1 MSFIESILMGLIQG
15 LTEFLPVSSS
25 GHLAIFKGIFGIETE
40 TGILFDVLLHLATL
54 IAVCLVYYKDLGLMI
69 KELFLMIGDCFKNLS
84 IALGKSKKKKYVTII
99 SNSYRKFDLLIIVTT
114 ISTGILGVLLKDIV
128 EKASATL
135 FFPGIFLIITA
146 ALLLISDNMPENYGT
161 PKTTSFGQAAL
172 IGVAQGIATMPG
184 LSRSGTSIIAC
195 LLCKCNRQYA
205 VKYAFIMSIPAIL
218 GALVLELTDVDLS
231 IIGTSDLLNYGAG
244 MLVAGIVGFIC
255 IKAML
260 VIVKKKKFTYFA
272 FYCMFIGCLSLGAYV
287 ASVI

>member
-1 MSFIESILMGLIQG
+1 MSFIQSILMGLIQG

-25 GHLAIFKGIFGIETE
+25 GHLAIFKGIFGVETE

-54 IAVCLVYYKDLGLMI
+54 IAVCLVYYKDIWLMI
-69 KELFLMIGDCFKNLS
+69 KELVLMIGDIFKNLS
-84 IALGKSKKKKYVTII
+84 IALGKGKKKYRTVI

-114 ISTGILGVLLKDIV
+114 IPTGILGVLLKGLV

-135 FFPGIFLIITA
+135 IFPGIFLIITA
-146 ALLLISDNMPENYGT
+146 VLLLISDHMPEYNGT
-161 PKTTSFGQAAL
+161 PKTTGFGQAAL

-184 LSRSGTSIIAC
+184 LSRSGTSIFAC
-195 LLCKCNRQYA
+195 LLCKCNRNFA

-218 GALVLELTDVDLS
+218 GALVLEITDIDKAA
-231 IIGTSDLLNYGAG
+231 INTSTLLNYGAG
-244 MLVAGIVGFIC
+244 MLVAGVVGFIC

-272 FYCMFIGCLSLGAYV
+272 FYCLFIGCLSLGAYV